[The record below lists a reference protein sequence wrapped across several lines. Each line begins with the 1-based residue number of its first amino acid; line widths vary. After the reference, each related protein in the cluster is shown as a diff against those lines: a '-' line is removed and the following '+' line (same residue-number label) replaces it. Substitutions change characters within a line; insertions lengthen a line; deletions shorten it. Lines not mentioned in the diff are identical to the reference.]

1 MQTRPAIRT
10 PAIRTPAILAPAIRT
25 LAMLAS
31 ASTLIGLTGC
41 VERRIWIDT
50 DPPGALVWLN
60 DAQLGRTPVAVS
72 ILHDGVYDL
81 RLEKDGFEPIVTPA
95 TVDGPIWDQ
104 VPLDFFV
111 EILPISARSE
121 THWRFALRVRD
132 DSQEALAA
140 RAQLMQRSMQQSM
153 QQDQAQ
159 QTPPPR

>member
-10 PAIRTPAILAPAIRT
+10 PAIRTPAIRILAI
-25 LAMLAS
+25 LAS

-60 DAQLGRTPVAVS
+60 DAQLGRTPVVVS

-95 TVDGPIWDQ
+95 TDDGPIWDQ
-104 VPLDFFV
+104 VP
-111 EILPISARSE
+111 
-121 THWRFALRVRD
+121 
-132 DSQEALAA
+132 
-140 RAQLMQRSMQQSM
+140 
-153 QQDQAQ
+153 
-159 QTPPPR
+159 